1 MQVSTSALHPAT
13 LKLLDRMTGPPP
25 SHSRFV
31 GAPIDLAELDALALG
46 DLWTAAH
53 MVLHG
58 AGQPSPSLAEATAR
72 AVFNRGREVGIAFR
86 GAACRDYLD
95 FTTRQAEA
103 VPDQSAF
110 GALSFPWREARFAL
124 ARCIELTFDGLG
136 PAAARFLAAT
146 EWRAMP
152 HLAVAMGRLA
162 RCEAQVLEKLAA
174 DLAGSPLLVD
184 ELHGLA
190 ELEVPAIIAVAVA
203 RYPETFEIAPETEEL
218 RYALSDDPGYAATA
232 EKGLRQAAERM
243 RRIHDA
249 ELPYAADK
257 AFTREEAEVLG
268 RLAGVA
274 LDRDEAWLPPVL
286 DALFRQVS
294 LAPTAAKTVPSQSLA
309 IALGH
314 AVEASP
320 TPEAVATLRAVLRET
335 RHAGVKKKLQRNL
348 RGAERGLADRP
359 EIALRLPPD
368 QPVSKQQLKTLTRS
382 LEAGLA
388 TGMALK
394 YDEWRMRLAE
404 LAQAKTLAASLVWR
418 IQDAAGDGVSIMP
431 GMERGRLTLRDLAGA
446 LVEAAPDSVVML
458 WHPVDATAAERD
470 AWRERVTALRIKQPF
485 KQVFREHYALPA
497 EDSAQTATAI
507 FAGHVIAVMPFLGL
521 CKREG
526 WKLDYQCMT
535 RRFGLWTAEFDLADR
550 IYPGRGGN
558 TTTGKLRLRASGG
571 SRMASPVR
579 LGDLPAATLSEILR
593 TVDLLVS
600 VSGYALEGEDAPQR
614 EARLWRMAEEPLGA
628 TADMRKQAL
637 ERALHDLDGMEDLQ
651 FDARHLRLGPYAI
664 HLATGRVTRDGDPVT
679 IDPPPRSNLVAVPWL
694 PYDEALLETI
704 CYTAIE
710 IARRIK
716 APLRSA

>member
-1 MQVSTSALHPAT
+1 MSTPALHPAT
-13 LKLLDRMTGPPP
+13 LKLLDRMTDPPP

-31 GAPIDLAELDALALG
+31 GEPIDLGELDALALG
-46 DLWTAAH
+46 DLWTTARS
-53 MVLHG
+53 VLRG
-58 AGQPSPSLAEATAR
+58 AGQSPHGLAEATAR
-72 AVFNRGREVGIAFR
+72 AIFDRGREVGIAFR
-86 GAACRDYLD
+86 GAACQDYLD

-103 VPDQSAF
+103 EPDKSAYGAF
-110 GALSFPWREARFAL
+110 GFPWQEARFAL
-124 ARCIELTFDGLG
+124 ARCIDLTFDGLG
-136 PAAARFLAAT
+136 PAAGRFLAAT
-146 EWRAMP
+146 EWLAMP

-162 RCEAQVLEKLAA
+162 HCEAQVLEKLAV

-184 ELHGLA
+184 ELRGLA
-190 ELEVPAIIAVAVA
+190 ELELPAIVAVAVG
-203 RYPETFEIAPETEEL
+203 RYSDSFEIAPAAEEL

-232 EKGLRQAAERM
+232 EKGLRQAAERV

-249 ELPYAADK
+249 ELPYTADK

-368 QPVSKQQLKTLTRS
+368 QPVSKQQLKTLARS
-382 LEAGLA
+382 LEGGFA
-388 TGMALK
+388 TGMALN
-394 YDEWRMRLAE
+394 YDEWRVRLAE
-404 LAQAKTLAASLVWR
+404 HAQAKTLAASLVWR
-418 IQDAAGDGVSIMP
+418 IQGAAGGGVSVVP
-431 GMERGRLTLRDLAGA
+431 GMEHGRLTLRDIAGA
-446 LVEAAPDSVVML
+446 LVETPPGGLVML

-470 AWRERVTALRIKQPF
+470 AWRARVTALRIKQPF

-497 EDSAQTATAI
+497 EDTAQNATAI
-507 FAGHVIAVMPFLGL
+507 FAGHVVSVMPILGL
-521 CKREG
+521 ARRERWRVG
-526 WKLDYQCMT
+526 YQCVT
-535 RRFGLWTAEFDLADR
+535 RDFGPWTAELDLADD
-550 IYPGRGGN
+550 IYPGRGGG
-558 TTTGKLRLRASGG
+558 TTTGKLRLRASAG
-571 SRMASPVR
+571 SRMASPTR

-600 VSGYALEGEDAPQR
+600 VSGFALESEDIEPHR
-614 EARLWRMAEEPLGA
+614 EARLWRLAEEPLGA
-628 TADMRKQAL
+628 TAEMRKQAL
-637 ERALHDLDGMEDLQ
+637 ACALRGLDGMEHLQ

-664 HLATGRVTRDGDPVT
+664 HLTTGRVTRDGDPVA
-679 IDPPPRSNLVAVPWL
+679 IDPPKRSNIVAVPWL
-694 PYDEALLETI
+694 PYDETLLETI

-710 IARRIK
+710 IARRVEV
-716 APLRSA
+716 